1 MGFENLFIVDQVG
14 RRGGLALF
22 WDAKT
27 EACLIKCAKNFIDIE
42 IGGAGSGNWR
52 MTGYYGI
59 RINKKA

>member
-1 MGFENLFIVDQVG
+1 MDQVG